1 MFTAARKILMLFFAL
16 SVVGCGQKQSGEGS
30 KRDYSFYSHLINP
43 SDQYQQAAA
52 NLHEFKLMISN
63 EKYSMRV
70 ALFDNGVFYYEV
82 NNLGDGEGTWEY
94 RDGVL
99 KLKAVRT
106 IFDMELEI
114 MAESSES
121 DATIV
126 QFVDRFRFNSVP
138 MQLRQPSADGKPL
151 SVFKKSKLNI

>member
-1 MFTAARKILMLFFAL
+1 MLAF
-16 SVVGCGQKQSGEGS
+16 VGCGPKPTAEGS
-30 KRDYSFYSHLINP
+30 KRDFSFYSHLINP
-43 SDQYQQAAA
+43 ADQYQQASG
-52 NLHEFKLMISN
+52 NLHELKLMISN

-70 ALFDNGVFYYEV
+70 AMFDNGVFYYQV

-94 RDGVL
+94 REGIL

-106 IFDMELEI
+106 IFDIDLDI

-138 MQLRQPSADGKPL
+138 MQLRQPAADGKPL
-151 SVFKKSKLNI
+151 PTFKKSKLNL